1 MAIATTPND
10 NALVEDKKELESPTR
25 ESQQTPEKPSDN
37 QKPLSSLRAS
47 PVGQGLSVDSFRFNN
62 LKQSLQQIIAQ
73 PAVKKTLPALI
84 IFFILLIFVSIFSSG
99 DFFKPT
105 PYRLLMPGLNEAEKQ
120 LALETLDEAGF
131 DAKID
136 KKTGHLMVVEPRY
149 HEAKMYLASKGIP
162 KEPLP
167 NGIETL
173 KDQSSMT
180 TSQFMEQVN
189 YVSALEQD
197 LGQSI
202 SAIATVKSARVHL
215 ALPKQSVFV
224 RERTPPK
231 ASIVVTPISNRV
243 VTTAQ
248 VDAMIHL
255 VSSSIPYLD
264 PSHVSVVDNFGNLLT
279 KKNDSA
285 AGLSTTQ
292 LSHKQDVEQTYRS
305 RILEILTPV
314 FGEGNVQAQV
324 DVSINFR
331 QTEITSEDFDSNGAG
346 PKTRSET
353 LAEDRTNKL
362 DAQGV
367 PGALTNAPPR
377 PNELTDQTGALP
389 DDFGQE
395 SVTLSK
401 RATRNYEIDRVV
413 RHVKEQVGIVERVSV
428 AVVINDKR
436 THTDPET
443 DETPV
448 TRDGTNDTNSSKIAG
463 YSQDEINRLTNLVKG
478 VVGFKEDRGD
488 VVTLLPTNFYVDP
501 PLPWFKDPIT
511 IDALK
516 TAIAS
521 LIFLLFLLAIVRPI
535 MTSMFAP
542 QLPPEPTITE
552 EEEKDLESIKIAHVA
567 IEMAASE
574 PAVEGLEMAAIEM
587 SANEMALEGPEV
599 ALSKIHVSEGG
610 LLTDEMINAAQSKL
624 SEQEA
629 EAKRLAEEQ
638 AEREAEEAAKAE
650 AEIEVEEGESLEEI
664 KAKLKPKKASI
675 SLDMLDTA
683 NTYDDKVV
691 LMRLLVQEDE
701 GKVALVLKNMMKTS

>member
-1 MAIATTPND
+1 MAIATSPNS
-10 NALVEDKKELESPTR
+10 NALTEDEKLDAS
-25 ESQQTPEKPSDN
+25 SSDDQQDQGKYSEN
-37 QKPLSSLRAS
+37 LKPLSALRAS
-47 PVGQGLSVDSFRFNN
+47 PVGQGLSVDSFKLNN
-62 LKQSLQQIIAQ
+62 LKQSLQQMVAQ

-105 PYRLLMPGLNEAEKQ
+105 SYRLLMPGLNEAEKQ
-120 LALETLDEAGF
+120 LAHETLDEAGF

-197 LGQSI
+197 LGRSI

-231 ASIVVTPISNRV
+231 ASVVVTPIQNRV

-413 RHVKEQVGIVERVSV
+413 RHVKEQVGVVERVSV
-428 AVVINDKR
+428 AVVVNDKR
-436 THTDPET
+436 THTDPEIGSNLKNDDDT
-443 DETPV
+443 SN
-448 TRDGTNDTNSSKIAG
+448 TNQSKIAG
-463 YSQDEINRLTNLVKG
+463 YSQEEIARLTNLVKG

-501 PLPWFKDPIT
+501 PLPWYKDPIT

-516 TAIAS
+516 TAVAS

-542 QLPPEPTITE
+542 QLPPEPAVSA

-574 PAVEGLEMAAIEM
+574 PAIEGLEMAAIEM
-587 SANEMALEGPEV
+587 AANEMATEGPEV

-610 LLTDEMINAAQSKL
+610 LLTDDMINAAQSKL
-624 SEQEA
+624 NEQEA
-629 EAKRLAEEQ
+629 EAKKLAEEEAARQ
-638 AEREAEEAAKAE
+638 AEEEKLAEG
-650 AEIEVEEGESLEEI
+650 EIEVDEGESLEEI

-701 GKVALVLKNMMKTS
+701 GKVALVLRNMMKSS

>member
-1 MAIATTPND
+1 MAIATSPNS
-10 NALVEDKKELESPTR
+10 NALTEDEKLDAS
-25 ESQQTPEKPSDN
+25 SSDDQQDQGKYSEN
-37 QKPLSSLRAS
+37 LKPLSALRAS
-47 PVGQGLSVDSFRFNN
+47 PVGQGLSVDSFKLNN
-62 LKQSLQQIIAQ
+62 LKQSLQQMVAQ

-105 PYRLLMPGLNEAEKQ
+105 SYRLLMPGLNEAEKQ
-120 LALETLDEAGF
+120 LAHETLDEAGF

-197 LGQSI
+197 LGRSI

-231 ASIVVTPISNRV
+231 ASVVVTPIQNRV

-413 RHVKEQVGIVERVSV
+413 RHVKEQVGVVERVSV
-428 AVVINDKR
+428 AVVVNDKR
-436 THTDPET
+436 THTDPEIGSNLKNDDDT
-443 DETPV
+443 SN
-448 TRDGTNDTNSSKIAG
+448 TNQSKIAG
-463 YSQDEINRLTNLVKG
+463 YSQEEIARLTNLVKG

-501 PLPWFKDPIT
+501 PLPWYKDPIT

-516 TAIAS
+516 TAVAS

-542 QLPPEPTITE
+542 QLPPEPAVSA

-574 PAVEGLEMAAIEM
+574 PAIEGLEMAAIEM
-587 SANEMALEGPEV
+587 AANEIATEGPEV

-610 LLTDEMINAAQSKL
+610 LLTDDMINAAQSKL
-624 SEQEA
+624 NEQEA
-629 EAKRLAEEQ
+629 EAKKLAEEEAARQ
-638 AEREAEEAAKAE
+638 AEEEKLAEG
-650 AEIEVEEGESLEEI
+650 EIEVDEGESLEEI

-701 GKVALVLKNMMKTS
+701 GKVALVLRNMMKSS

>member
-1 MAIATTPND
+1 MAIATTPTD
-10 NALVEDKKELESPTR
+10 NALTD
-25 ESQQTPEKPSDN
+25 SDN
-37 QKPLSSLRAS
+37 PEVQVKNSSKDTTENRKKNAKPLSSLRAS
-47 PVGQGLSVDSFRFNN
+47 PVGEGLSVNSFRFNN
-62 LKQSLQQIIAQ
+62 LNDSIQKIIAQ

-99 DFFKPT
+99 DFLKPT

-131 DAKID
+131 DSKID
-136 KKTGHLMVVEPRY
+136 KKTGHLMVTEPRY
-149 HEAKMYLASKGIP
+149 HEAKMFLASKGIP

-173 KDQSSMT
+173 REQSSMT

-189 YVSALEQD
+189 YVSALEKD
-197 LGQSI
+197 LSQSI
-202 SAIATVKSARVHL
+202 SAISTVKSARVHL

-231 ASIVVTPISNRV
+231 ASVVVTPIQNRV
-243 VTTAQ
+243 ITTAQ

-264 PSHVSVVDNFGNLLT
+264 PSKVSVVDNFGNLLT

-285 AGLSTTQ
+285 AGLSATQ
-292 LSHKQDVEQTYRS
+292 LSHQQDVEQTYRS

-324 DVSINFR
+324 DVSMNFR
-331 QTEITSEDFDSNGAG
+331 QTETTSEDFDSNGAG

-413 RHVKEQVGIVERVSV
+413 RHVKEQVGIVDRVSV
-428 AVVINDKR
+428 AVVVNDKR
-436 THTDPET
+436 THTDPDSKGST
-443 DETPV
+443 S
-448 TRDGTNDTNSSKIAG
+448 NNSKNTEDSIIAG
-463 YSQDEINRLTNLVKG
+463 YSQEEVKRLTNLVKG

-501 PLPWFKDPIT
+501 PKPWFKDPIT

-516 TAIAS
+516 TAVAS

-542 QLPPEPTITE
+542 QLPPEPLLSA
-552 EEEKDLESIKIAHVA
+552 EEEKDLESIRIAHVA

-574 PAVEGLEMAAIEM
+574 PAIEGLEMAAIEM
-587 SANEMALEGPEV
+587 AANEMAIEGPEV
-599 ALSKIHVSEGG
+599 ALSKIHISEGG
-610 LLTDEMINAAQSKL
+610 LLTDEMINAVQSQLQQK
-624 SEQEA
+624 EDD
-629 EAKRLAEEQ
+629 AKRLAEEV
-638 AEREAEEAAKAE
+638 AAKEAEEAALAE
-650 AEIEVEEGESLEEI
+650 DEIEVDEGESLEEI

-701 GKVALVLKNMMKTS
+701 GKVALVLKNMMKNN